1 MRSISERSL
10 VNAALFYLRRYSASR
25 RRLAEVLERKARRV
39 LKEKGGEI
47 AEARALIAQVVAR
60 METAGYVD
68 DARLAEAKRISLLRR
83 GRGGRAIRAALQKQG
98 LAPEVVAGAARV
110 TPEEELDAA
119 RALVLRRK
127 LGRAAERRQ
136 KDLAVLLRAG
146 FGYDVAK
153 RALAAAG

>member
-25 RRLAEVLERKARRV
+25 RRLAEVLERKAKRV
-39 LKEKGGEI
+39 LKEKGGDL

-68 DARLAEAKRISLLRR
+68 DARLAEAKRASLLRR
-83 GRGGRAIRAALQKQG
+83 GRGARAIRAALQQQG

-110 TPEEELDAA
+110 TQEEELDAA
-119 RALVLRRK
+119 RALVARRK